1 MTERLA
7 QPITGDLVRLMREAS
22 GMNMPS
28 CHEAAKTAQALYD
41 GDYVLALLV
50 KRPNG
55 DAVMIRSRDPAV
67 DDREARRRR
76 DLANAHAMRP
86 EVVAQGGAWAR
97 LDAMSGRHQPER
109 RP

>member
-1 MTERLA
+1 VTERVA
-7 QPITGDLVRLMREAS
+7 QPITADLVRLMREAS

-28 CHEAAKTAQALYD
+28 CHEAAKAAQALYG
-41 GDYVLALLV
+41 GDYVVALLV
-50 KRPNG
+50 KRANG

-76 DLANAHAMRP
+76 DLADALAMRP
-86 EVVAQGGAWAR
+86 EVVARGGAWAR
-97 LDAMSGRHQPER
+97 LDEMSGVHQPEG